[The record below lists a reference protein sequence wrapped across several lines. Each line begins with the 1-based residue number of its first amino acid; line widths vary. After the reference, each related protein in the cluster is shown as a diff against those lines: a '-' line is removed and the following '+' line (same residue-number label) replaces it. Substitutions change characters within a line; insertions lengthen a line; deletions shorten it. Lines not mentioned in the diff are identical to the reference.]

1 MKLIK
6 TIGGNYIN
14 IQYIKYIYILP
25 SNLKY
30 YVNISEDS
38 NKDIEISKETYDYLI
53 NNYYEQ
59 KII

>member
-14 IQYIKYIYILP
+14 IRYIKYIYTLP
-25 SNLKY
+25 LNSKY

-38 NKDIEISKETYDYLI
+38 NKDIEISKETYNYLV
-53 NNYYEQ
+53 NNYYE
-59 KII
+59 